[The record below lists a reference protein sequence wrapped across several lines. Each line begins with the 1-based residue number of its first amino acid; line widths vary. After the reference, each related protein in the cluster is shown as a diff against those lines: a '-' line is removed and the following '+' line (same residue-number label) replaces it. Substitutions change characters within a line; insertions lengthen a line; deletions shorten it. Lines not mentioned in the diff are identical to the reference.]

1 MPFSSSQLYSL
12 LYNHS
17 LLPPSTL
24 FKIHDVSPPAHQ
36 SELGAPSVYCFIDFY
51 RDNFLAVCLQL
62 CLHREPPFSYIPF
75 CSFSLPAGAILAPML
90 HAIQSTFSV
99 LHRFQ
104 ITMCLCLSKTEKPQQ
119 RNFVL
124 FLKCVLD
131 GAVYYLQKCFPEV
144 RQPML
149 FGSKCNASR

>member
-1 MPFSSSQLYSL
+1 MTLSFSHINSNFAYALFIFTTL
-12 LYNHS
+12 LFYNYS

-51 RDNFLAVCLQL
+51 CNNFLVVCLQL
-62 CLHREPPFSYIPF
+62 CLHRELPFSYIPF

-104 ITMCLCLSKTEKPQQ
+104 ITMCLCLSKIEKPQQ
-119 RNFVL
+119 KKFCFIFEV
-124 FLKCVLD
+124 CVGWSCL
-131 GAVYYLQKCFPEV
+131 LSPE
-144 RQPML
+144 ML
-149 FGSKCNASR
+149 S